1 VTLEH
6 SRRRVGLVMSA
17 GDIPPT
23 GTLNIFAWVL
33 AAVVVVLVS
42 IPLLN
47 AEAAKE
53 LAAAYTPKGEP
64 QETPMDWCQ
73 EPLYAA
79 ALLICLAVVVRMWRR
94 PERLPLWV
102 LISFVTAG
110 LLWRELPWDERV
122 LGANTFSWARYLGR
136 PEVPLW
142 SRLVFGGGSI
152 LATGALV
159 AYIIAKRR
167 VLRRLVREKI
177 ISISSALFVLGGL
190 LLVAAQGVDKHRTT
204 DAILGT
210 SLSTW
215 ALRDYLEESLEIIGP
230 LLLVMA
236 CLMAAMEEFPGRRSD
251 G

>member
-1 VTLEH
+1 MTLEH

-167 VLRRLVREKI
+167 VLHGLSAKRSFRSAVPFSFSEAFCSWRPRGWTNTGRRTP
-177 ISISSALFVLGGL
+177 SSARAFPRGL
-190 LLVAAQGVDKHRTT
+190 
-204 DAILGT
+204 
-210 SLSTW
+210 
-215 ALRDYLEESLEIIGP
+215 
-230 LLLVMA
+230 
-236 CLMAAMEEFPGRRSD
+236 
-251 G
+251 